1 MPRAPLPGLGVTRTR
16 ATFNVASV
24 GVAPPSSLIWA
35 HAPVPQ
41 PLPSFVLLMK
51 EVFAGCYRPL
61 LVTGPS
67 RHYLCNPCVGAWT
80 HTPPCSSG
88 AHTHFFPE
96 DSGLTSRET
105 RSAHEKIPAMQ
116 LQQGAVFR
124 GCNHSFIF
132 RLPHSLGLQVA
143 PTVAFTMP
151 GGQAVYTTHRPGSY
165 PTRDV
170 VSLRVRHG
178 QLTRLDSHQL
188 DCSLVGCSFSHTAFR
203 SSSSSG
209 FRSLSP
215 GSCGRDL
222 V

>member
-1 MPRAPLPGLGVTRTR
+1 
-16 ATFNVASV
+16 
-24 GVAPPSSLIWA
+24 
-35 HAPVPQ
+35 
-41 PLPSFVLLMK
+41 MK
-51 EVFAGCYRPL
+51 EVFADCYRPL

-188 DCSLVGCSFSHTAFR
+188 DCSLVGCSFLHTAFR
-203 SSSSSG
+203 LPSPQG
-209 FRSLSP
+209 PRRLSP
-215 GSCGRDL
+215 ELQQEGLLTLLSR
-222 V
+222 

>member
-1 MPRAPLPGLGVTRTR
+1 
-16 ATFNVASV
+16 
-24 GVAPPSSLIWA
+24 
-35 HAPVPQ
+35 
-41 PLPSFVLLMK
+41 MK

-96 DSGLTSRET
+96 DSGLTSRKT
-105 RSAHEKIPAMQ
+105 RSAHEKIPAMP

-178 QLTRLDSHQL
+178 QLTRLDSQPAGL
-188 DCSLVGCSFSHTAFR
+188 QPCRLLLPALR
-203 SSSSSG
+203 SSELASQHSEC
-209 FRSLSP
+209 FHPCIRNRKLRP
-215 GSCGRDL
+215 L
-222 V
+222 

>member
-1 MPRAPLPGLGVTRTR
+1 MLPTPAGHRTFPTLSLQSLCRCLDPYPAVFLRCSYPLLPGGL
-16 ATFNVASV
+16 
-24 GVAPPSSLIWA
+24 
-35 HAPVPQ
+35 
-41 PLPSFVLLMK
+41 
-51 EVFAGCYRPL
+51 RPH
-61 LVTGPS
+61 VTGNTFGTREDP
-67 RHYLCNPCVGAWT
+67 CNA
-80 HTPPCSSG
+80 
-88 AHTHFFPE
+88 
-96 DSGLTSRET
+96 TSPG
-105 RSAHEKIPAMQ
+105 S
-116 LQQGAVFR
+116 VFR

-188 DCSLVGCSFSHTAFR
+188 DCSLVGCSFPHYALQNLLHSTASAFIR
-203 SSSSSG
+203 
-209 FRSLSP
+209 
-215 GSCGRDL
+215 

>member
-1 MPRAPLPGLGVTRTR
+1 LQVATDLCWSQDLPDIISAIL
-16 ATFNVASV
+16 
-24 GVAPPSSLIWA
+24 
-35 HAPVPQ
+35 
-41 PLPSFVLLMK
+41 
-51 EVFAGCYRPL
+51 
-61 LVTGPS
+61 
-67 RHYLCNPCVGAWT
+67 CVGAWT

-151 GGQAVYTTHRPGSY
+151 GGQAVYTTPRPGSY

-188 DCSLVGCSFSHTAFR
+188 DCSLVGCSFLHPA
-203 SSSSSG
+203 
-209 FRSLSP
+209 LQV
-215 GSCGRDL
+215 GSQL
-222 V
+222 VC

>member
-35 HAPVPQ
+35 HAPVLQ

-51 EVFAGCYRPL
+51 EVFAGCCRPL

-88 AHTHFFPE
+88 AYTHFFPE

-105 RSAHEKIPAMQ
+105 RSAHENTPAMQ
-116 LQQGAVFR
+116 LQQGAYFR
-124 GCNHSFIF
+124 GCSHSFIF

-151 GGQAVYTTHRPGSY
+151 SGQAVYTTHRPGGY
-165 PTRDV
+165 PSRDV

-178 QLTRLDSHQL
+178 QLTRLDFHQL
-188 DCSLVGCSFSHTAFR
+188 DCSLVGCSFPHWAFTKAAYPVSAIETVLAR
-203 SSSSSG
+203 
-209 FRSLSP
+209 
-215 GSCGRDL
+215 
-222 V
+222 